1 MPVRTA
7 SCFALGL
14 ALIFTPALPAIAL
27 PEDVEQP
34 IEIESDSAELDEVR
48 GVAVYAGKV
57 RMVQGTLIVT
67 AETLTIETAED
78 AVTRIT
84 ADGDAD
90 PATFVQQLEPG
101 NPDDPDLKVQGR
113 AAQIIYFTADE
124 RVEFEGDAE
133 LTQAS
138 DRFTGNQ
145 ISYDLQARR
154 VNANAG
160 AEGERMTFTL
170 DPSRLRARRKEG
182 N

>member
-7 SCFALGL
+7 ACFALGL

-90 PATFVQQLEPG
+90 PATFVQQL
-101 NPDDPDLKVQGR
+101 DPDLKVQGR
-113 AAQIIYFTADE
+113 AAQIIYFTAEE
-124 RVEFEGDAE
+124 RIEFEGDAE

-154 VNANAG
+154 VNASAG